1 MIKKD
6 REARGISLKFIY
18 AFPDHLDT
26 FITLM
31 MATIV
36 EVIGKRHLMCF
47 TPLLITYIFIK
58 SKFNNNNRK
67 TGRKESMRRPQLGQW
82 SEKPRALGSEARDD
96 DGTDP

>member
-31 MATIV
+31 MGTMF
-36 EVIGKRHLMCF
+36 EVIWKRDHLYF
-47 TPLLITYIFIK
+47 TPQLMTPILIIF
-58 SKFNNNNRK
+58 KFNNNNRK
-67 TGRKESMRRPQLGQW
+67 AGKAELIWR
-82 SEKPRALGSEARDD
+82 
-96 DGTDP
+96 